1 MTRLNIFLLLIER
14 VSGIGPATAIAI
26 LGSLSVEQFKQA
38 VVGGDV
44 SGIARAKGVGKK
56 TAERIV
62 LELKDKVGL
71 AATWEAQA
79 QGATPTPPGDYDWLV
94 QTPAVPSQDHC
105 ADLRARWQTG
115 APAAPQTQ
123 KP

>member
-1 MTRLNIFLLLIER
+1 M
-14 VSGIGPATAIAI
+14 
-26 LGSLSVEQFKQA
+26 EQFKQA

-79 QGATPTPPGDYDWLV
+79 QGATSQAAGDAELALIALGFK
-94 QTPAVPSQDHC
+94 QTESRKAIAAHLKEHPD
-105 ADLRARWQTG
+105 ADVDALIRAALRSMN
-115 APAAPQTQ
+115 
-123 KP
+123 